1 MKGGIGGHI
10 WHQTSSFQCTDVGD
24 KINNLNRAYIALPS
38 WKAGILTLQ
47 LDRSAICRYKLGAR
61 SWSEA
66 ETVMFT
72 SRAIPQAL

>member
-1 MKGGIGGHI
+1 MAFRN
-10 WHQTSSFQCTDVGD
+10 FQFLMFNT
-24 KINNLNRAYIALPS
+24 NNLNQSYTALPP
-38 WKAGILTLQ
+38 WKAGVLTLQ

-66 ETVMFT
+66 ETVMFP